1 MNPEMLVALLEQ
13 SRVLRDALRD
23 GSVDGD
29 TTMSDAV
36 ATPPCTNPRAIAS
49 AMDPAPM
56 NPIRVWVS
64 AAAALAVAARNLAT
78 EPGSF
83 KGRA

>member
-1 MNPEMLVALLEQ
+1 
-13 SRVLRDALRD
+13 
-23 GSVDGD
+23 
-29 TTMSDAV
+29 
-36 ATPPCTNPRAIAS
+36 
-49 AMDPAPM
+49 MDPAPM